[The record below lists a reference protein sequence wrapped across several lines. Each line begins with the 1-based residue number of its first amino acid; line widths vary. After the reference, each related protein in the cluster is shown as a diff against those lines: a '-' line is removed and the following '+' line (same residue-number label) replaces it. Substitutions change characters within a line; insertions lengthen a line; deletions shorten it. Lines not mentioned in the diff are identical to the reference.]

1 MSNFLFKYFTIQQQ
15 TSAMKVGTDA
25 MLLGAFATVCD
36 TNSVLDIGAGTG
48 VLSLMLA
55 QKAKKLRISAV
66 ELNSDA
72 LLDLKFNFDNAPFE
86 HSFFIMDG
94 DFSTMEFNQTF
105 DVIISNPP
113 YFKNSFHYNHSDNR
127 SVARN
132 EENLTF
138 DTLIGKSAKLLND
151 NGLFWFIVP
160 TTAEIEIENLV
171 QLHQLTIEQKIIL
184 HGKPN
189 NAVRL
194 IYCLTNKKIVKF
206 KSLNFTIRNTDGTYT
221 DEYIDLT
228 KEFHFKQVKYY

>member
-1 MSNFLFKYFTIQQQ
+1 MSNFQFKYFTIRQQ

-25 MLLGAFATVCD
+25 MLLGAFATVYD

-55 QKAKKLRISAV
+55 QKARNLRISAA
-66 ELNSDA
+66 ELNPDA
-72 LLDLKFNFDNAPFE
+72 LLDLKFNFENAPFE
-86 HSFFIMDG
+86 HPFSILEG
-94 DFSTMEFNQTF
+94 DFSTMEFDQTF

-138 DTLIGKSAKLLND
+138 AVLIGKTVRLLND

-160 TTAEIEIENLV
+160 TTAETEIENLAK
-171 QLHQLTIEQKIIL
+171 LHQLTIEQKITL
-184 HGKPN
+184 HGKPT

-194 IYCLTNKKIVKF
+194 IYCLTNKKNVKSKF
-206 KSLNFTIRNTDGTYT
+206 LNFTIRNTDGTYT
-221 DEYIDLT
+221 DEYVDLT
-228 KEFHFKQVKYY
+228 KEFHFKKVQN